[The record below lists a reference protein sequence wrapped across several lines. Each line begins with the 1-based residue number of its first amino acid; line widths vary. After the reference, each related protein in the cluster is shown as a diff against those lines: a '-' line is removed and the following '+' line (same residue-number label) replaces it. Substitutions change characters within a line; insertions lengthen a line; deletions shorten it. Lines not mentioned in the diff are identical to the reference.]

1 MKIAAIVGN
10 NIRRYRKVKGISQL
24 NLGYLAEVDPSHINT
39 IEHGRIN
46 VALLTLDRIAVALQI
61 TVAKLFIEPRGRKC
75 K

>member
-10 NIRRYRKVKGISQL
+10 NIRRYRKAAGLSLMACEERSGVTRSQ
-24 NLGYLAEVDPSHINT
+24 INT
-39 IEHGRIN
+39 IEHGRSN
-46 VALLTLDRIAVALQI
+46 AALLTLSYIAEACGV